1 MVGLAAVSSA
11 APAGTVQ
18 VVTGYEQA
26 VSLFGDG
33 GEEGMAEL
41 IRLALKNG
49 ACAVA
54 AVPVADAEGYE
65 AAFALLAGTEDIA
78 LTVCGSTDL
87 EVQKALR
94 DSVAEASQARRERL
108 CVVAGDRGEDV
119 DGLIARAKALDHER
133 AILVAPGAVDRAGA
147 GLSGLALAAAVAGAI
162 AGERDPALPL
172 GGAELLGLRGL
183 DRWLEDR
190 DIDRLIL
197 GASPRWRAWAG
208 LSAW

>member
-94 DSVAEASQARRERL
+94 DSVAEASQARREWLRG
-108 CVVAGDRGEDV
+108 VDGDRGEEGEGV
-119 DGLIARAKALDHER
+119 VVPVT
-133 AILVAPGAVDRAGA
+133 AI
-147 GLSGLALAAAVAGAI
+147 
-162 AGERDPALPL
+162 
-172 GGAELLGLRGL
+172 
-183 DRWLEDR
+183 
-190 DIDRLIL
+190 
-197 GASPRWRAWAG
+197 
-208 LSAW
+208 